1 MLKNVHGW
9 IDDWFL
15 SLSENPDKLDK
26 AIKKYEAARM
36 TGVICFVI
44 VLAMY
49 LLTVFKSTNPADY
62 GFMFSLVVFMMVLN
76 IQIDLFT
83 KILKLQRQQ
92 QKRDT
97 KDAKSPSGIGK
108 KSPLSEIALI
118 YGSVLVTGII
128 GILVYMFYVMDT

>member
-1 MLKNVHGW
+1 MQLNEKVKLMGMKINDW
-9 IDDWFL
+9 IDNWFL

-36 TGVICFVI
+36 TGLICFVI

-76 IQIDLFT
+76 IQIDIFT
-83 KILKLQRQQ
+83 KVLKLQRQNL
-92 QKRDT
+92 
-97 KDAKSPSGIGK
+97 K
-108 KSPLSEIALI
+108 KQ
-118 YGSVLVTGII
+118 
-128 GILVYMFYVMDT
+128 